1 MKKLTLIALL
11 ITSTTMV
18 FAQAPKFGFKAGL
31 NLNNVSSNDEELNE
45 ELGGRTS
52 IHLGVITDFT
62 ISKSLSFQPQL
73 LFSGRGAK
81 ESHGDHSDVYDFNSL
96 ELPLNFVYG
105 KNSSKGVFVGMGPS
119 LGYNLNGK
127 IKGHDE
133 DPENIEFGSGE
144 GQIKRFDIGLN
155 AILGYQFSNKYF
167 VSTNYSSGLSNWSNN
182 SNATWKNNILGIS
195 VGFFLKK

>member
-11 ITSTTMV
+11 VTSTTMV

-52 IHLGVITDFT
+52 IHLGVITDFKM
-62 ISKSLSFQPQL
+62 SKSLSFQPQL

-81 ESHGDHSDVYDFNSL
+81 VAHEDHSDVYAFNSI
-96 ELPLNFVYG
+96 EIPLNFTYR
-105 KNSSKGVFVGMGPS
+105 KNAAKGVFLGVGPS
-119 LGYNLNGK
+119 LGYNLSGK
-127 IKGHDE
+127 VKGDHDSE
-133 DPENIEFGSGE
+133 DIEFGSAEGE
-144 GQIKRFDIGLN
+144 IKRFDLGLN

-182 SNATWKNNILGIS
+182 SNATWRNNILGIS
-195 VGFFLKK
+195 VGFFLK

>member
-96 ELPLNFVYG
+96 EIPLNFTYR
-105 KNSSKGVFVGMGPS
+105 KNAAKGVFLGVGPS
-119 LGYNLNGK
+119 LGYNLSGK
-127 IKGHDE
+127 VKGDHDSE
-133 DPENIEFGSGE
+133 DIEFGSAEGE
-144 GQIKRFDIGLN
+144 IKRFDLGLN

-182 SNATWKNNILGIS
+182 SNATWRNNILGIS
-195 VGFFLKK
+195 VGFFLK

>member
-1 MKKLTLIALL
+1 
-11 ITSTTMV
+11 
-18 FAQAPKFGFKAGL
+18 
-31 NLNNVSSNDEELNE
+31 
-45 ELGGRTS
+45 
-52 IHLGVITDFT
+52 
-62 ISKSLSFQPQL
+62 
-73 LFSGRGAK
+73 
-81 ESHGDHSDVYDFNSL
+81 
-96 ELPLNFVYG
+96 
-105 KNSSKGVFVGMGPS
+105 MGPS

-144 GQIKRFDIGLN
+144 GQIKRFDLGLN